1 MEADQLQAVE
11 LNRYPPVGTTSVEI
25 ETRVIRRIPS
35 NHSIAFADAN
45 LDLFP
50 DHLSR
55 SPRVD
60 ANVNAGTDLHE
71 PDRETPSQPRWRIDD
86 DDIDHRVVILD
97 GRDRPSAS
105 PGSRPVGRLQEP
117 QEPAGHQ
124 KPASPR

>member
-25 ETRVIRRIPS
+25 KARVIRRIPS

-55 SPRVD
+55 SARVD

-71 PDRETPSQPRWRIDD
+71 PDRETPSQPRWRIVDD
-86 DDIDHRVVILD
+86 DNDHRVVILD
-97 GRDRPSAS
+97 GRDRPTAS
-105 PGSRPVGRLQEP
+105 PGSRRVGRRREP
-117 QEPAGHQ
+117 REPADHPR
-124 KPASPR
+124 PASLR